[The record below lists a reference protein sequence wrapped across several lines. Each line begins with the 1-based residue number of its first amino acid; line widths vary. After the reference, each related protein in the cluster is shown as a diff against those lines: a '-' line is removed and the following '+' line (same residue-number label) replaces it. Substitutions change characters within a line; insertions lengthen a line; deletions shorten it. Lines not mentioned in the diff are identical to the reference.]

1 MSRRRK
7 VAIVSAGL
15 ILGIGLAL
23 AAVVVGVTQTSYGRE
38 QVRRVLVGRIASSM
52 GERGSMYI
60 GRISG
65 GFLNGVVLDSFAIR
79 DEDDSLFVSA
89 ARVLVE
95 YDARDLMD
103 KRLLIKRL
111 VVERPVV
118 NLRRHANGQW
128 NYKRIFPSGPKSPLR
143 PERKFGDFIVL
154 DSAEI
159 RDAYVMVT
167 EPWKPADSL
176 RGPRRDSAVAVAVA
190 TYRCEPEF
198 WRTPQWLERPCGREI
213 RHTSEGLKR
222 TYRWR
227 IHELIAS
234 YARIADPDS
243 AGRLFAIAK
252 LSADEPDPPFSFRNI
267 TGPVRLLGDTL
278 EFEARH
284 FDLPASTG
292 SARGTVR
299 WGSGPMRYNIDV
311 TGDSVSLVDVN
322 WVYPTLPKT
331 GGGTMKLHIQNS
343 ARNPRVLEYALS
355 EMDVRTT
362 GSRLRGA
369 MTFAVGEPVLVV
381 KDVALRAEPVDFALI
396 RVLNGKPFPVDWAGQ
411 INGTVRASGG
421 PLNRWQVNEAR
432 FQFNDAHVPGAVTRG
447 TARGGLNIIEPS
459 LTEFRG
465 LDLQLE
471 TFDLR
476 TIRYLYPNFAR
487 LGGTVSGSA
496 TLDSSW
502 LDVRFRNADLTHHDG
517 PHAPSR
523 FTGSGRVT
531 YTTKIVYDAQLEAAP
546 ISFTTLARSYPIIPF
561 RRTYSGPLRIQGVL
575 DSLLVVTSLSG
586 PAGQAGFSGYVDGD
600 SAQGYAAHGVTRF
613 ENLDAGV
620 LIGSTE
626 LPATRFTGEM
636 SSDVRFDSLAN
647 MVGTLAVN
655 LERSSVDSVMIFP
668 SAARLTF
675 GAGRMRVDSLRVESS
690 VATLTASGAIGIDPA
705 VGDSLRYAIRV
716 DSLGGLRAYLRPRI
730 GSRGA
735 EVLADADSTVDQ
747 SARDSL
753 IESLRDSLA
762 GTVMVEGTLAGSLDT
777 LHAAGEITSN
787 DLFVGGD
794 QTRHVQGDF
803 AIGKLPSTPTGSAR
817 VTFEQL
823 VASGVRLASAS
834 ASVAV
839 DSAGGGRVSVQA
851 QSETGP
857 AFWAAVGVDRSSG
870 TMRLAIDSLGA
881 RIGERAWALAT
892 PAFATFDSTI
902 ISVDSL
908 LLLDGGGSSVVVDA
922 RIPLNGPISAKFLAE
937 RLPLSDVS
945 AIAQLDRPLAGVVS
959 LAIGV
964 TGTRTEPLISIR
976 AGADS
981 VRSGSLRLPRV
992 TLVGDY
998 AGGRMETRLQ
1008 LFQDTQP
1015 ILGLT
1020 GSLPVN
1026 LALAPVENRLPED
1039 SLRARIFA
1047 DSVDLALI
1055 EAISPEYIR
1064 RASGLIST
1072 DVEIAGT
1079 WKRPSYAGRLA
1090 VNRGDVNLPKL
1101 GIRLRQLEADVG
1113 LGRDSIRF
1121 TRFSAVSGEEDGTIL
1136 LRGGIALPTGSLFDY
1151 ERIAFNLHLQ
1161 ADNFQAIQLRRV
1173 ADLAIGGSL
1182 DITGPFSRARLTG
1195 GLTIPRGALYIRD
1208 ESQKQLVALDDPDF
1222 LQVVDTSDI
1231 SQRRLFALPTA
1242 VDNLIENLAVD
1253 NVSITLG
1260 DDVWLRSAAAN
1271 IKLGGRVGV
1280 EKTGQRLALD
1290 GTLLANRGQY
1300 RLDLGPVNRRFDVT
1314 SGSIIFYGEPGFD
1327 PALDITAVYTVR
1339 QPDREDVR
1347 IRANIGGTLQ
1357 NIRLS
1362 LSSDERIAIST
1373 TEILSYLVFGAPSF
1387 ALGDQN
1393 TSRLRPFASALLPT
1407 AGALLEEKLSE
1418 EFGGFIDLFQIQ
1430 AGGYQESSEG
1440 IGQSGRAIASAS
1452 RIGIGTQWG
1461 DRTFVTANAGLC
1473 GLSKGGSNVR
1483 FEESLGLSVERRIGR
1498 TASAQLGMEP
1508 AASAL
1513 VCERGHVEI
1522 NTPRQFGF
1530 DLFREWSF

>member
-7 VAIVSAGL
+7 VAIASAVL
-15 ILGIGLAL
+15 ILGIGLAV
-23 AAVVVGVTQTSYGRE
+23 AAIIVAVTQTSYGRE
-38 QVRRVLVGRIASSM
+38 QVRRLLVDRIASSM
-52 GERGSMYI
+52 SGRGTMYI

-65 GFLNGVVLDSFAIR
+65 GFLSGVVLDSFAIR

-95 YDARDLMD
+95 YDSRDLMD

-111 VVERPVV
+111 VVERPVI
-118 NLRRHANGQW
+118 NLRRHGDGQW
-128 NYKRIFPSGPKSPLR
+128 NYKRIFPKGARTPRR

-167 EPWKPADSL
+167 EPWRPADSL
-176 RGPRRDSAVAVAVA
+176 RGTRRDSAIAAAVA

-198 WRTPQWLERPCGREI
+198 WRTAEWLERPCGREV

-243 AGRLFAIAK
+243 AGRLFAIAR

-278 EFEARH
+278 KFEARH

-299 WGSGPMRYNIDV
+299 WGSGPMRYDIRV
-311 TGDSVSLVDVN
+311 TGDSVSLADVN
-322 WVYPTLPKT
+322 WVYSTLPKK
-331 GGGTMKLHIQNS
+331 GGGKMNLHIQNS
-343 ARNPRVLEYALS
+343 VRNPRVLEYAIS

-381 KDVALRAEPVDFALI
+381 KDVSLRAEPVDFALI
-396 RVLNGKPFPVDWAGQ
+396 RALNGKPFPVDWAGQ
-411 INGTVRASGG
+411 ISGTVQAPGG
-421 PLNRWQVNEAR
+421 PLDRWKVSEAR
-432 FQFNDAHVPGAVTRG
+432 FTFADAHVPGAVTRG
-447 TARGGLNIIEPS
+447 SARGGLNILKPS
-459 LTEFRG
+459 LTQFRG
-465 LDLQLE
+465 LDLDLE

-487 LGGTVSGSA
+487 LGGTISGSA

-523 FTGSGRVT
+523 FTGSGRIT
-531 YTTKIVYDAQLEAAP
+531 YSNKIMYDAQLEAAP
-546 ISFTTLARSYPIIPF
+546 ISFSTLARSYPIIPF
-561 RRTYSGPLRIQGVL
+561 RRTYSGALRIQGVL
-575 DSLLVVTSLSG
+575 DSLLVVTTLSG
-586 PAGQAGFSGYVDGD
+586 PAGQAGFAGYVDGD
-600 SAQGYAAHGVTRF
+600 SARGYAAHGTTTF

-626 LPATRFTGEM
+626 LPATRFTGQM
-636 SSDVRFDSLAN
+636 TSDLRFDSLAN
-647 MVGTLAVN
+647 MVGTLAIA
-655 LERSSVDSVMIFP
+655 LERSAVDSVKIFP
-668 SAARLTF
+668 STAQFTF
-675 GAGRMRVDSLRVESS
+675 GGGRMRVDSLRLESS
-690 VATLTASGAIGIDPA
+690 VATVTASGALGIDPA
-705 VGDSLRYAIRV
+705 VRDSLRYLIRV
-716 DSLGGLRAYLRPRI
+716 DSLGGLRAYMRPGF

-735 EVLADADSTVDQ
+735 EILAAADSAVEQ

-753 IESLRDSLA
+753 VESLKDSLA
-762 GTVMVEGTLAGSLDT
+762 GTVTIEGTLAGSIDT
-777 LHAAGEITSN
+777 LDASGRITGD
-787 DLFVGGD
+787 DLFAGGD
-794 QTRHVQGDF
+794 QTRRLKGEFD
-803 AIGKLPSTPTGSAR
+803 IEKLPLTPRGNAR
-817 VTFEQL
+817 ITFEQL
-823 VASGVRLASAS
+823 VVSGIRFASAS
-834 ASVAV
+834 AAAEL
-839 DSAGGGRVSVQA
+839 DSAGGGRVSAQA

-857 AFWAAVGVDRSSG
+857 TFWTAFGIDRAAGATRI
-870 TMRLAIDSLGA
+870 AIDSLGT
-881 RIGERAWALAT
+881 RIGERSWTLAA
-892 PAFATFDSTI
+892 PAVAAFDSTNI
-902 ISVDSL
+902 FVESL
-908 LLLDGGGSSVVVDA
+908 VLRDGVGGALS
-922 RIPLNGPISAKFLAE
+922 LNA
-937 RLPLSDVS
+937 RLPLTGPVDAAFAAEQFPLSDAS
-945 AIAQLDRPLAGVVS
+945 AIAQLDRPLAGILS
-959 LAIGV
+959 LAV
-964 TGTRTEPLISIR
+964 RTTGTRAEPLISIR

-981 VRSGSLRLPRV
+981 VRFGALRLPGITV
-992 TLVGDY
+992 AGDY
-998 AGGRMETRLQ
+998 AGGRIETRLQ
-1008 LFQDTQP
+1008 LLQNAQP

-1026 LALAPVENRLPED
+1026 LSLTAVENRLPED
-1039 SLRARIFA
+1039 SLSARIFA
-1047 DSVDLALI
+1047 DSVDLALF
-1055 EAISPEYIR
+1055 EAVSPEFIR
-1064 RASGLIST
+1064 RASGRIST
-1072 DVEIAGT
+1072 DVDIKGT

-1090 VNRGDVNLPKL
+1090 IQRGDVGLPKL
-1101 GIRLRQLEADVG
+1101 GIRLRQLEADIG
-1113 LGRDSIRF
+1113 LGRDSVRI
-1121 TRFSAVSGEEDGTIL
+1121 TQFSAVSGPENGTL
-1136 LRGGIALPTGSLFDY
+1136 SLRGGIALPTGSLFDY

-1161 ADNFQAIQLRRV
+1161 ANDFQAIQLRRV
-1173 ADLAIGGSL
+1173 ADLAISGSL
-1182 DITGPFSRARLTG
+1182 DVTGPFSRARLTG

-1208 ESQKQLVALDDPDF
+1208 EPQKELIALDDPDF

-1242 VDNLIENLAVD
+1242 IDNLIENLAVD
-1253 NVSITLG
+1253 NVGITLG
-1260 DDVWLRSAAAN
+1260 NDVWLRSAAAN

-1280 EKTGQRLALD
+1280 QKTGQRLALD

-1314 SGSIIFYGEPGFD
+1314 SGSISFYGEPGFD

-1373 TEILSYLVFGAPSF
+1373 TEILSYLVFGAPTF

-1393 TSRLRPFASALLPT
+1393 SSNLRPFASALLPT

-1430 AGGYQESSEG
+1430 AGGIQESSAG

-1452 RIGIGTQWG
+1452 RIGIGTQLN
-1461 DRTFVTANAGLC
+1461 DRTFITANAGLC
-1473 GLSKGGSNVR
+1473 GLSKGGSTVR

-1498 TASAQLGMEP
+1498 STSAQLGMEP

-1513 VCERGHVEI
+1513 VCERGQVQI

>member
-7 VAIVSAGL
+7 VAIISAGL
-15 ILGIGLAL
+15 ILGIGLVV
-23 AAVVVGVTQTSYGRE
+23 AAIIVAVTQTSYGRE
-38 QVRRVLVGRIASSM
+38 QVRRVLVGRVASSM
-52 GERGSMYI
+52 GGRGTMYI
-60 GRISG
+60 GRLSG
-65 GFLNGVVLDSFAIR
+65 GFLSGVVLDSFAIR
-79 DEDDSLFVSA
+79 DADDSLFVSA

-111 VVERPVV
+111 VVERPVI

-128 NYKRIFPSGPKSPLR
+128 NYKRIFPGGPKAPR
-143 PERKFGDFIVL
+143 RAERKFGDFIVI
-154 DSAEI
+154 DSTEI

-167 EPWKPADSL
+167 EPWRPADSL
-176 RGPRRDSAVAVAVA
+176 QGARRDSAIAVAVS

-198 WRTPQWLERPCGREI
+198 WRTAQWLERPCGREV

-227 IHELIAS
+227 IHELFAS

-252 LSADEPDPPFSFRNI
+252 LAADEPDPPFSFRNI
-267 TGPVRLLGDTL
+267 TGPVRLQGDTL

-299 WGSGPMRYNIDV
+299 WGSGPMRYDIHV
-311 TGDSVSLVDVN
+311 TGDSVSLADVN

-331 GGGTMKLHIQNS
+331 GGGTMRLHIQNS
-343 ARNPRVLEYALS
+343 VRNPRVLEYALS

-362 GSRLRGA
+362 GSRLRGT

-396 RVLNGKPFPVDWAGQ
+396 RALNGKPFPVDWSGQ
-411 INGTVRASGG
+411 ISGTVRARGG
-421 PLNRWQVNEAR
+421 PLNRWQVNEAN
-432 FQFNDAHVPGAVTRG
+432 FTFADAHVPGAVTRG
-447 TARGGLNIIEPS
+447 SARGGLNIIEPS

-465 LDLQLE
+465 LDLDLE

-487 LGGTVSGSA
+487 LGGTISGSA

-523 FTGSGRVT
+523 LTGSGRIT
-531 YTTKIVYDAQLEAAP
+531 YSDKIVYDARLEAAP

-575 DSLLVVTSLSG
+575 DSLLIVTALSG

-600 SAQGYAAHGVTRF
+600 SVQGYAAHGVTRF

-620 LIGSTE
+620 LIGNTE
-626 LPATRFTGEM
+626 LPVTRFTGELF
-636 SSDVRFDSLAN
+636 SDVRFDSLAN
-647 MVGTLAVN
+647 MVGTLAIA
-655 LERSSVDSVMIFP
+655 LERSAADSVRIFP
-668 SAARLTF
+668 SAAHLTF
-675 GAGRMRVDSLRVESS
+675 GGGRMRVDSLRIESAA
-690 VATLTASGAIGIDPA
+690 ATVTASGGLGIDPA
-705 VGDSLRYAIRV
+705 VRDSLRYVVSI
-716 DSLGGLRAYLRPRI
+716 DSLGGLRRYMRPGI

-735 EVLADADSTVDQ
+735 EVLAAADSTVGQ

-753 IESLRDSLA
+753 FESLRDSLA
-762 GTVMVEGTLAGSLDT
+762 GSVTIEGTLAGSIDT
-777 LHAAGEITSN
+777 FSVAGRITGDN
-787 DLFVGGD
+787 LFTGGD
-794 QTRHVQGDF
+794 QTRHVEGEF
-803 AIGKLPSTPTGSAR
+803 AIGNLPGTPSGSAR
-817 VTFEQL
+817 ITFEQL
-823 VASGVRLASAS
+823 VVSGVRLASAS
-834 ASVAV
+834 AAV
-839 DSAGGGRVSVQA
+839 VLDSSGGGRVSAQA
-851 QSETGP
+851 RSETGP
-857 AFWAAVGVDRSSG
+857 SFRTAFGVNRSSG
-870 TMRLAIDSLGA
+870 TTQIAIDSLGA
-881 RIGERAWALAT
+881 RIGERSWALAA
-892 PAFATFDSTI
+892 PALASFDSANI
-902 ISVDSL
+902 AVDSL
-908 LLLDGGGSSVVVDA
+908 VLLDGVGGSVSV
-922 RIPLNGPISAKFLAE
+922 RGKLPLSGPVEAAFSAD
-937 RLPLSDVS
+937 RLPLSDVG
-945 AIAQLDRPLAGVVS
+945 AIAQLERPLEGVLS
-959 LAIGV
+959 IAIRA
-964 TGTRTEPLISIR
+964 TGTRKEPLISIR

-981 VRSGSLRLPRV
+981 VRVGTLRLPGV
-992 TLVGDY
+992 TVAGDY
-998 AGGRMETRLQ
+998 ARGRIETRMQ
-1008 LFQDTQP
+1008 LFQNAQP
-1015 ILGLT
+1015 ILALT

-1026 LALAPVENRLPED
+1026 LALTAVENRLPED
-1039 SLRARIFA
+1039 SLHARIFA
-1047 DSVDLALI
+1047 DSVNLALL
-1055 EAISPEYIR
+1055 EAISPEYLR

-1072 DVEIAGT
+1072 DVDIGGT
-1079 WKRPSYAGRLA
+1079 WKKPSYAGRLA
-1090 VNRGDVNLPKL
+1090 VQRGDVYLPKL
-1101 GIRLRQLEADVG
+1101 GIRLRQLEAGVG
-1113 LGRDSIRF
+1113 LSRDSVRI
-1121 TRFSAVSGEEDGTIL
+1121 TRFSAMSGEENGTLL
-1136 LRGGIALPTGSLFDY
+1136 LRGGISLPTGSFFDY

-1161 ADNFQAIQLRRV
+1161 ANNFQAIQLRRV
-1173 ADLAIGGSL
+1173 ADLAISGSL
-1182 DITGPFSRARLTG
+1182 DMTGPFSRARLTG

-1208 ESQKQLVALDDPDF
+1208 EPQKQLVALDDPDF

-1260 DDVWLRSAAAN
+1260 EDVWLRSAAAN

-1347 IRANIGGTLQ
+1347 IKANIGGTLQ

-1430 AGGYQESSEG
+1430 AGGYKESSEG
-1440 IGQSGRAIASAS
+1440 GGRAIASGS

-1461 DRTFVTANAGLC
+1461 DHTFVTANAGLC
-1473 GLSKGGSNVR
+1473 GLSKGGSTVR

-1498 TASAQLGMEP
+1498 TASAQLGVEP

-1513 VCERGHVEI
+1513 VCARGQVEI